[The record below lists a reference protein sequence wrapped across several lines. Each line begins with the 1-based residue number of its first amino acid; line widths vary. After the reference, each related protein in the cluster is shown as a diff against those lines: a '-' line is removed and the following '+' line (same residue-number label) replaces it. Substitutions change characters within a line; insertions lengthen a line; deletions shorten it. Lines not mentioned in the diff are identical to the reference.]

1 MIKETICCFELT
13 QKKVKNTLLEI
24 EGSEILALW
33 QAENLTKLSPAVLW
47 KAQLITDELGYLA
60 KEFPS
65 KVLKMLPG
73 FFSLLI
79 VKCERTDK
87 LRKELLNKMEPELD
101 NFENFQPLQM
111 VKDAESQK
119 WLPKV

>member
-1 MIKETICCFELT
+1 MIKETICCFKLT
-13 QKKVKNTLLEI
+13 QDKVKNTLLEM

-33 QAENLTKLSPAVLW
+33 SAETLAKLSPGVLW

-65 KVLKMLPG
+65 KVLKISL
-73 FFSLLI
+73 FSLLI
-79 VKCERTDK
+79 VKCERRDK

-101 NFENFQPLQM
+101 NF
-111 VKDAESQK
+111 
-119 WLPKV
+119 

>member
-1 MIKETICCFELT
+1 M
-13 QKKVKNTLLEI
+13 
-24 EGSEILALW
+24 
-33 QAENLTKLSPAVLW
+33 W
-47 KAQLITDELGYLA
+47 KAQLISDELGSLA

-65 KVLKMLPG
+65 EVLKMLPG

-79 VKCERTDK
+79 AKCERRDK

-101 NFENFQPLQM
+101 NFENFQSLQM

-119 WLPKV
+119 WLPKVWHREKAECATVQSFAETEGQIIQSSEFQDIKGAPHRS

>member
-1 MIKETICCFELT
+1 M
-13 QKKVKNTLLEI
+13 
-24 EGSEILALW
+24 
-33 QAENLTKLSPAVLW
+33 SPAVLW

-73 FFSLLI
+73 FLSLLI
-79 VKCERTDK
+79 VKCERRDK

-119 WLPKV
+119 WLPKVWHREKAECATVRSFAKIEGQIIQSS